1 VGVSWLDTW
10 LAQLKLKA
18 ATGAL
23 GEPDLLAAN
32 ALLEMETR

>member
-1 VGVSWLDTW
+1 VRATWLDAL
-10 LAQLKLKA
+10 LAQLKPKA

-23 GEPDLLAAN
+23 GEPDLLVAH